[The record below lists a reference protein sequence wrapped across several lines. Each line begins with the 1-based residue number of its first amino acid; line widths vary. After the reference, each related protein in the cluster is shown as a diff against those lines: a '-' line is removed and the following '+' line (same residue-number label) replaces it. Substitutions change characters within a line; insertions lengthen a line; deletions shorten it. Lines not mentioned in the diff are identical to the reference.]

1 MLVGVEV
8 DREPLKKQLVRRGGD
23 ARRELLAM
31 VQGLMF
37 SLKVVTQSDVRSR
50 FRVERSELR
59 CSGQRSRPRCRVRA
73 SAEVR
78 TGFRVWL
85 EVVGAEG

>member
-8 DREPLKKQLVRRGGD
+8 DREPLEKQLVRRGGD

-50 FRVERSELR
+50 FRVERLGLR
-59 CSGQRSRPRCRVRA
+59 FRAEFSAAVQSTGVR
-73 SAEVR
+73 
-78 TGFRVWL
+78 
-85 EVVGAEG
+85 